1 MPDRQFAP
9 KRYKAAWLLLLAGLL
24 VTGYAGYA
32 VKSDIDEEAQR
43 QFAFDCHEIQI
54 KIEERL
60 QAHKLVLL
68 GGAALFD
75 AADRVERDEWRT
87 YAERVE
93 IDQHFNGIQGLGFSL
108 LIPKD
113 RLTEHIAEIR
123 SQGFPGYT
131 VRPAGGREVYSS
143 IIYLEPFR
151 DRNLRAFGYDM
162 YAEPVRR
169 AAMEQARDENTVSLS
184 GKVELVQE
192 TGKDV
197 QAGTLMYA
205 PVYRKQMP
213 LETLAQRRAALR
225 GWVYSPF
232 RMGDLLQG
240 ILKGWDNPRMRH
252 LHLQVYDAR
261 SSGADSLLYHS
272 AAGQKPSFPASVLF
286 TREQRMDFNG
296 RIWTLHFEQMEGS
309 VSGAAYGQVWMI
321 LAGGTGL
328 SILLL
333 LLMLS
338 YLNTR
343 RNAARIAGELTAELR
358 MASGYARSLIEASL
372 DPLVTIS
379 AAGKITDVNHATEQV
394 TGRSRSEL
402 IGTDFSDYFTEPGKA
417 RAGYQQAFLNGSVTD
432 YSLSIRHADGHLT
445 NVLYNASVYRNEAGE
460 VLGVFAAA
468 RDVTG
473 RNKAE
478 AALALHIRDL
488 GERIKEIGC
497 LRDITDLLLDREM
510 SVEQVLDACARRI
523 PAGWLEPAHTCA
535 RIRLGEK
542 SYESANFHEAE
553 AKLEAVISMP
563 GMEPG
568 LIEVFYFGG
577 GAAGGKS
584 PFLDEE
590 HTLIQSV
597 SIQISQ
603 LLEKRQAEM
612 ELRQNQAALQDAQR
626 IAHLGSWRLDVA
638 SNHVVWSDE
647 LYRMFGLNPELPPP
661 DYTEHSKLFTPESW
675 ERLSAALPHT
685 RQTGI
690 PYELELE
697 TVKTDGSSGWMLARG
712 EVVRDKRDSIVA
724 LYGVALDIT
733 GRKRAEIAL
742 RDTYLERRRFTEV
755 LDNIPSY
762 IYMKDLNR
770 QYIYANKAT
779 LKLFGCSAE
788 ELVGSGDVKFF
799 PAAAVARLKAVD
811 ERVLERGETTVEEI
825 EVSSGNPEWRVYLEV
840 KYPIY
845 DDAGKVSGLCG
856 ISTDITEHKRLQA
869 EVARGEAL
877 FRNYFELGQI
887 GMAVTSLDQEWLQ
900 VNQRLCEI
908 LGYTKE
914 ELTRMTWTELTH
926 PDDLEPDMVQF
937 RKMLSGEIE
946 RYSLDKRFIRK
957 NGEVVYTYLT
967 VSCQRNADR
976 SVEYVIASVEDI
988 TWRKQAEVELRKLN
1002 NDFVTL
1008 LENASDFI
1016 YFKDRDSRIR
1026 FCSQAM
1032 ANITGHKSWRD
1043 MIGKHDREIFPADTA
1058 RVYEEEELPVFREG
1072 KALLNKTDP
1081 YYDEHG
1087 KRGWGSTNKWPVF
1100 GDDKKTVVG
1109 IFGISRDITE
1119 LKEAE
1124 NQIKA
1129 LNRDLEQRVIARTAE
1144 LEAANHE
1151 LEAFSYSVSHDLRTP
1166 LRAIDGFSRMLVEDY
1181 ESKLDDEG
1189 KRLLNVVRDNT
1200 NRMSHLIDDIL
1211 HFSRAGRTGMSLSE
1225 IDMEEVARAVIDE
1238 LEPLVAGR
1246 KLQIKLG
1253 KLPNVQGDRAMMHQ
1267 VFENLLTNA
1276 IKFTGKNDE
1285 AHIEIGG
1292 KIEAG
1297 KAVYYVKD
1305 DGAGFDMQYADKL
1318 FGVFQRLHSVGEFD
1332 GTGIG
1337 LAIVKRIILRHG
1349 GTIRAEG
1356 EVGKGATF
1364 YFSIPVSSE
1373 RIA

>member
-603 LLEKRQAEM
+603 LLEKRQAE
-612 ELRQNQAALQDAQR
+612 EALRSSEARFRRLVKVAPIPLCYVAKGGVIQDFNDRFAQVFGYTREDIPTLGEWWQLAYPDADYRRWVLATWDTAVQAAAESGQDIQPVEYNVTSKNGDVRTMEISGVTLGEDFLATFVDLTSRKQAEEKLR
-626 IAHLGSWRLDVA
+626 IASLYARSLIEASLDPLVTISAEGKITDVNKATEEATGFLRSELIGTDFADYFTEPEKARTGYRQVFDQGLVRDYPLTIRHRAGHLIDVLYNA
-638 SNHVVWSDE
+638 T
-647 LYRMFGLNPELPPP
+647 LYRDEAGNILGVF
-661 DYTEHSKLFTPESW
+661 
-675 ERLSAALPHT
+675 AA
-685 RQTGI
+685 
-690 PYELELE
+690 
-697 TVKTDGSSGWMLARG
+697 AR
-712 EVVRDKRDSIVA
+712 
-724 LYGVALDIT
+724 DIT
-733 GRKRAEIAL
+733 ERKRAETMLRQIEWMLTEQPAAMPLATVGQAYGDLTPLNTSRVILGAVGHEMLADIVGFYMHLLGTSSAVYEKNGDYAL
-742 RDTYLERRRFTEV
+742 GIFASGWCKFMDMASRQLCGTPDNREALCSGKWLCHESCWNEASLKSIETGQPADIECAGGIHLYALPIHAGDEIVGSINIGYGDPPKDT
-755 LDNIPSY
+755 
-762 IYMKDLNR
+762 
-770 QYIYANKAT
+770 A
-779 LKLFGCSAE
+779 KLQELAAKYGVSVE
-788 ELVGSGDVKFF
+788 ELRREAETYQSRPPFIIELAKNRLRV
-799 PAAAVARLKAVD
+799 AAKL
-811 ERVLERGETTVEEI
+811 I
-825 EVSSGNPEWRVYLEV
+825 
-840 KYPIY
+840 
-845 DDAGKVSGLCG
+845 
-856 ISTDITEHKRLQA
+856 
-869 EVARGEAL
+869 
-877 FRNYFELGQI
+877 
-887 GMAVTSLDQEWLQ
+887 
-900 VNQRLCEI
+900 
-908 LGYTKE
+908 
-914 ELTRMTWTELTH
+914 
-926 PDDLEPDMVQF
+926 
-937 RKMLSGEIE
+937 GEI
-946 RYSLDKRFIRK
+946 
-957 NGEVVYTYLT
+957 V
-967 VSCQRNADR
+967 QR
-976 SVEYVIASVEDI
+976 EHI
-988 TWRKQAEVELRKLN
+988 
-1002 NDFVTL
+1002 
-1008 LENASDFI
+1008 
-1016 YFKDRDSRIR
+1016 
-1026 FCSQAM
+1026 
-1032 ANITGHKSWRD
+1032 
-1043 MIGKHDREIFPADTA
+1043 
-1058 RVYEEEELPVFREG
+1058 EG
-1072 KALLNKTDP
+1072 KFRQLNS
-1081 YYDEHG
+1081 E
-1087 KRGWGSTNKWPVF
+1087 
-1100 GDDKKTVVG
+1100 
-1109 IFGISRDITE
+1109 
-1119 LKEAE
+1119 
-1124 NQIKA
+1124 
-1129 LNRDLEQRVIARTAE
+1129 LEQRVATRTAE
-1144 LEAANHE
+1144 LQTANKE

-1166 LRAIDGFSRMLVEDY
+1166 LRAIDGFSRMLLEDY
-1181 ESKLDDEG
+1181 ENKLDDEG

-1200 NRMSHLIDDIL
+1200 DRMAHLIDDIL

-1225 IDMEEVARAVIDE
+1225 IDMEGVARAVIGE

-1246 KLQIKLG
+1246 KLHINLG

-1305 DGAGFDMQYADKL
+1305 DGAGFDMQYVDRL
-1318 FGVFQRLHSVGEFD
+1318 FGVFQRLHSAEEFE

-1337 LAIVKRIILRHG
+1337 LAIARRIILRHG

-1364 YFSIPVSSE
+1364 YFSIPVTTQVE
-1373 RIA
+1373 VVC